1 MQYAEWNACV
11 FVASNSGKTNLCS
24 KIRATQGKG
33 LMPDGTSRFTARGKV
48 CSDTR
53 TVQLLKRPPG

>member
-1 MQYAEWNACV
+1 MATNIKL
-11 FVASNSGKTNLCS
+11 VAVGDGDSGKTNLCS

>member
-1 MQYAEWNACV
+1 MS
-11 FVASNSGKTNLCS
+11 VASNSGKTNLCS
-24 KIRATQGKG
+24 NIRATQGKG

-53 TVQLLKRPPG
+53 TVQLLKRPLG